1 MSEQAIGIRTNW
13 LHTHIELGDILQIDR
28 ITPEGQPTLASV
40 IRVIDSRVVIIEGG
54 SHGGSAVLRGGTLS
68 QLGGEAIL

>member
-28 ITPEGQPTLASV
+28 ITPEDQPTLASV
-40 IRVIDSRVVIIEGG
+40 VRVIDRQVAIIEGG
-54 SHGGSAVLRGGTLS
+54 WHGGSTVLHGGM
-68 QLGGEAIL
+68 IDV